1 MVLFFVMSKVPIPMT
16 KSDRKGSK
24 GQKGSQSSSSA
35 DHAEAVNKEVIRSCQ

>member
-1 MVLFFVMSKVPIPMT
+1 MVCPLVMSKVPIPMT

-35 DHAEAVNKEVIRSCQ
+35 DHAEAVNKEVMRFCQ